1 MADHIDL
8 STLSPEEKA
17 YHEFMEQAENFMKIE
32 IYRSAKKW
40 YQKALALNL
49 HNDEVKEKLSV
60 CNKTLKK
67 ESRTIILIFVLACI
81 ATGAVVLY
89 KFL

>member
-1 MADHIDL
+1 MAHHIDT
-8 STLSPEEKA
+8 SALSPEEKA

-40 YQKALALNL
+40 YQKALALNI
-49 HNDEVKEKLSV
+49 HNDLVKEKLAV

-67 ESRTIILIFVLACI
+67 ESRSIIAIVVLACLAI
-81 ATGAVVLY
+81 GAVILY
-89 KFL
+89 KVL